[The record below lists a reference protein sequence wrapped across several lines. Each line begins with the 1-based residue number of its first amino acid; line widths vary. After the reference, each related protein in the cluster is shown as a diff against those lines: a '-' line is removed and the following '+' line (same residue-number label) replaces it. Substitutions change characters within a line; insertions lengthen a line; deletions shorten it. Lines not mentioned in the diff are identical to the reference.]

1 MKLEG
6 QKKLEMCTEFQQLL
20 LNLNVYFS
28 YKFLNIHFLVLF
40 LINQRCNDIQR
51 QTAFANIRVKSSLMF
66 CYEIK
71 LGRGR
76 EEYTVCWIR
85 KERSGLSWLITSSCR
100 LRGLRRGWERGS
112 CPLSRE
118 VENVIHIFLKF
129 PETKRW
135 RYLGTEWLQVNEEV
149 AYRKM
154 VGCNSVAKLR
164 GLGMFIFRVIE
175 GFRNVY
181 I

>member
-28 YKFLNIHFLVLF
+28 CKFLNISFLVLL

-85 KERSGLSWLITSSCR
+85 KERSGLSWLITSLCR

-112 CPLSRE
+112 GKLPDGKCHSNISEIIPKNKKME
-118 VENVIHIFLKF
+118 VS
-129 PETKRW
+129 
-135 RYLGTEWLQVNEEV
+135 G
-149 AYRKM
+149 YRM
-154 VGCNSVAKLR
+154 APS
-164 GLGMFIFRVIE
+164 
-175 GFRNVY
+175 
-181 I
+181 